1 MTAFLISGGVLIA
14 AFMIL
19 GSTGFRRIGSET
31 EYSMAGR
38 KAGTSQVIGIFM
50 GALTGGAVTV
60 GTAEMAYQY
69 GLSALWFCF
78 GGGISCLVL
87 GVWLARPLR
96 RSGLSTIPQYMDRCY
111 GRPVSMLSLASTA
124 AGTLISVIVQFLAG
138 IPLLQSLY
146 PFSVAQSA
154 ILFGAMILAFIFLG
168 GINSFSTIG
177 TAKTTFLY
185 VIMISCVAVGWSQG
199 HTIKAVFRDLPFEPF
214 LNPMA
219 GGFWPNFS
227 SLVSIFVG
235 IICTQIFVQG
245 IFSAQ
250 DEETAR
256 KGVLVTSF
264 VIPTMGFLAVLV
276 GMNLKHS
283 GVVIEASQALPY
295 VIRTYFHPVIG
306 GAFWAGI
313 LVAIVGS
320 ASGLILGMATN
331 MITDLTV
338 RAFPFLGEKTLLL
351 LSRSS
356 VVAIVITGAL
366 SATLA
371 KDTLILRWSYLS
383 FGLRGAVTFF
393 PFIFAILFPGRLS
406 PFWGLAS
413 SAGGLLALFFVPIS
427 GIPADTTLLA
437 LAVSG
442 LLAMAGYRRK
452 YRS

>member
-1 MTAFLISGGVLIA
+1 MVL
-14 AFMIL
+14 F
-19 GSTGFRRIGSET
+19 
-31 EYSMAGR
+31 
-38 KAGTSQVIGIFM
+38 
-50 GALTGGAVTV
+50 
-60 GTAEMAYQY
+60 
-69 GLSALWFCF
+69 W
-78 GGGISCLVL
+78 GGISCLVL

-214 LNPMA
+214 LNPRA

-283 GVVIEASQALPY
+283 GVVLKRARLCH
-295 VIRTYFHPVIG
+295 T
-306 GAFWAGI
+306 
-313 LVAIVGS
+313 L
-320 ASGLILGMATN
+320 SG
-331 MITDLTV
+331 
-338 RAFPFLGEKTLLL
+338 P
-351 LSRSS
+351 
-356 VVAIVITGAL
+356 
-366 SATLA
+366 
-371 KDTLILRWSYLS
+371 
-383 FGLRGAVTFF
+383 TFT
-393 PFIFAILFPGRLS
+393 P
-406 PFWGLAS
+406 
-413 SAGGLLALFFVPIS
+413 
-427 GIPADTTLLA
+427 
-437 LAVSG
+437 
-442 LLAMAGYRRK
+442 
-452 YRS
+452 